1 MKLLIG
7 NKNYSTWSLRPW
19 FLLRHAGIPFEEE
32 VVDFN
37 AADFKERVTRY
48 SGAGKVPVLV
58 DGDLVVW
65 DSLAIC
71 EYVAEK
77 FPEKGLWP
85 HGREARA
92 VARSACAEM
101 HSGFQAMRAFLTM
114 NCQVR
119 FASVLLPKG
128 VRREVA
134 RIIEIWRDCRQ
145 RFGQGE
151 AGPYLFGRFSVADAF
166 FAPVTQR
173 FVTYG
178 IELPGVAQQ
187 YVATIQSSPALQEW
201 ISAARTETSF
211 VEEDEPYRESR

>member
-1 MKLLIG
+1 VKLLIG

-32 VVDFN
+32 LLDFN
-37 AADFKERVTRY
+37 AEDFKARVTRY
-48 SGAGKVPVLV
+48 SPAGKVPVLV
-58 DGDLVVW
+58 DGELVVW

-92 VARSACAEM
+92 VARSVCAEM
-101 HSGFQAMRAFLTM
+101 HSSFQQMRSTLTM

-119 FASVLLPKG
+119 FANVLLPNQA
-128 VRREVA
+128 RRDVS
-134 RIIEIWRDCRQ
+134 RVIDIWRDCRQ
-145 RFGQGE
+145 RFG
-151 AGPYLFGRFSVADAF
+151 ADGPFLFGRFSVADAF
-166 FAPVTQR
+166 FAPVTVR
-173 FVTYG
+173 FTGYG
-178 IELPGVAQQ
+178 VELPAVAQQ
-187 YVATIQSSPALQEW
+187 YAATIQASPAMQEW
-201 ISAARTETSF
+201 IAAARSETSF